1 MAVAHAH
8 PGTGCRAALDELIGA
23 WLPVLAAAGRRLEH
37 PLTAIATNGKRLRG
51 AGDGAGRAV
60 RRAAARKEGDDRP
73 GQGLLG
79 PSQA

>member
-8 PGTGCRAALDELIGA
+8 PGTGRRAALDELIGA

-51 AGDGAGRAV
+51 AGDGAGNSRNFSRMSV
-60 RRAAARKEGDDRP
+60 RHSASSFAR
-73 GQGLLG
+73 
-79 PSQA
+79 